1 MSDDGTNIRTTEQ
14 LPTVVYVHG
23 AGNKPPPDTLKL
35 AWDQDLFGQDMGQQT
50 RMVYYADL
58 LHATP
63 AAIGADACTLDEAVA
78 AMVADAAAAETAGDG
93 ELDDGDLLA
102 GLTPEGQRLALRL
115 SMTVAAQAASQ
126 PAPPAAEVLPLPAS
140 LRRLLLRQLLQRLI
154 PDADAYFF
162 TDRKEPI
169 RQRLRQALD
178 AVPGPVVLVTHS
190 LGTVIAY
197 DVLSEARFAGEPVP
211 LLVTLGS
218 PLGYA
223 EIQDVVT
230 RPLRL
235 PAPVRL
241 WANFADP
248 FDIVALDSTL
258 ADDYRGGPRIVDA
271 RVDNPA
277 PNNHAA
283 CGYLGASRVRTTVN
297 AAMSAPSG

>member
-1 MSDDGTNIRTTEQ
+1 
-14 LPTVVYVHG
+14 
-23 AGNKPPPDTLKL
+23 
-35 AWDQDLFGQDMGQQT
+35 MGQQT

-115 SMTVAAQAASQ
+115 SMTIAAQAASQ
-126 PAPPAAEVLPLPAS
+126 PAPPTAEVLPLPAS

>member
-50 RMVYYADL
+50 RMAYYADL

-63 AAIGADACTLDEAVA
+63 AA
-78 AMVADAAAAETAGDG
+78 MVADAAAAEAGG
-93 ELDDGDLLA
+93 AEELDDGDLLA

-115 SMTVAAQAASQ
+115 SMTIAAQAASQ
-126 PAPPAAEVLPLPAS
+126 PAPPTAEVLPLPAP
-140 LRRLLLRQLLQRLI
+140 LGRLLLRQLLQRLI